1 MGYEVDFL
9 AVGDGEKSGDAI
21 AIRYGNLFG
30 TRKEQTVVVIDGGD
44 RPAGD
49 ALVQHIVRH
58 FGTDQV
64 DIAILSHPDSDH
76 ASGLRTVVEKLR
88 VDHLLMHRPWK
99 HGTRIKEL
107 LDDRRVT
114 VSGIKAKLE
123 DGLEAAAE
131 LEDIAQRRQVK
142 LHEPFQGFT
151 FQYGSPIAAT
161 FHFLGPSKDYYES
174 LLPKFRCTPGPAR
187 NILAAMLSGVKE
199 AAAEWVF
206 EAMNV
211 ETLTDEGDTSA
222 ENDSS
227 AILHLDIDG
236 SGLLFTGDA
245 GVLGMAGAIVY
256 AREKNINLR
265 NLSMFQVPH
274 HGSKR
279 NIGPTILNCIGAERA
294 IISAAAK
301 SSKHP
306 SKRVTNALIRREI
319 QPFSTKGKGWRHHK
333 NAPERTGWISATPI
347 PFAEAFNE

>member
-1 MGYEVDFL
+1 
-9 AVGDGEKSGDAI
+9 
-21 AIRYGNLFG
+21 
-30 TRKEQTVVVIDGGD
+30 
-44 RPAGD
+44 
-49 ALVQHIVRH
+49 
-58 FGTDQV
+58 
-64 DIAILSHPDSDH
+64 
-76 ASGLRTVVEKLR
+76 
-88 VDHLLMHRPWK
+88 
-99 HGTRIKEL
+99 
-107 LDDRRVT
+107 
-114 VSGIKAKLE
+114 
-123 DGLEAAAE
+123 
-131 LEDIAQRRQVK
+131 
-142 LHEPFQGFT
+142 
-151 FQYGSPIAAT
+151 
-161 FHFLGPSKDYYES
+161 
-174 LLPKFRCTPGPAR
+174 
-187 NILAAMLSGVKE
+187 MLSGVKE